1 MSIISLSKVTAYGH
15 IDDKAQVLEDFQEM
29 GCLHLLSLNS
39 EHELSRHGGPTSEAR
54 EALHFLLSCPKRRKQ
69 VTNPANFEA
78 VLIEQEAI
86 ILRRRIKALEDDRDF
101 LLDRIANLKPWGDF
115 QLPPIDELSGYRFWF
130 YLVPQYQM
138 KVLEETEL
146 IWEVVKHDNR
156 FNYVVVISQQ
166 EPEGMPVPRARTGDV
181 PLSKLERQ
189 LEDAET
195 DLEDL
200 QAWRESLTKWCRL
213 YAQSLHR
220 LEDIAS
226 REEAAQLTYDDDESP
241 VFVLQAWA
249 PAHEEEQLRMYAEEK
264 GLAIDIQ
271 EPVSE
276 DNPPTLLE
284 NSEPVANSG
293 KDLVLFYTTPGY
305 RLWDPSKVVFFSFVI
320 FFAMILS
327 DAGYGLL
334 LGGVLGLLWK
344 KMGAS
349 DGGRRFR
356 LLLSWLVG
364 ASIAWGVLLGSYFGI
379 ALSEDATLMSLK
391 IVDINNYSLMML
403 LSILL
408 GVSHLAIGNLADA
421 WCKRDSDERFASF
434 GWVAVLVGG
443 FLFYLSSSWSGWFG
457 GFVKY
462 LGGLVMLAG
471 GGGIF
476 WFTNP
481 AEVWWKRVLG
491 GLQGLTRLSAA
502 FGDTL
507 SYLRLFALGL
517 AGASLSA
524 TFNELAGQIDDA
536 VPGIGI
542 LFAFF
547 IILFGHSLNLL
558 LSITSG
564 FIHGLRLN
572 FIEFFNW
579 SLPEEGYLFKAFAR
593 KEKIS
598 WKD

>member
-1 MSIISLSKVTAYGH
+1 MSIISLRKVTAYGH

-29 GCLHLLSLNS
+29 GCLHLMSLNP
-39 EHELSRHGGPTSEAR
+39 EHEVSRHGGPTSEAR
-54 EALHFLLSCPKRRKQ
+54 EALQFLLSCPRRRKQ
-69 VTNPANFEA
+69 VTNPDVFEP
-78 VLIEQEAI
+78 VVIEQETL
-86 ILRRRIKALEDDRDF
+86 ILKRRIKALEDQRDF
-101 LLDRIANLKPWGDF
+101 LLDRIAKLKPWGDF
-115 QLPPIDELSGYRFWF
+115 ELPPLDDLDGYRFWF

-138 KVLEETEL
+138 KALQETSQ

-166 EPEGMPVPRARTGDV
+166 EPEEMPVPRVRTGAT
-181 PLSKLERQ
+181 PLSKLEHQ
-189 LEDAET
+189 LEDIET

-200 QAWRESLTKWCRL
+200 QAERESLTKWCRL

-226 REEAAQLTYDDDESP
+226 RDEAAQLTRDESRI
-241 VFVLQAWA
+241 FALQAWA
-249 PAHEEEQLRMYAEEK
+249 PTHEEKNLRDYAEEK
-264 GLAIDIQ
+264 ELAIEIQ
-271 EPVSE
+271 EPTPE
-276 DNPPTLLE
+276 DEPPTLLE
-284 NSEPVANSG
+284 NPEPAANSG
-293 KDLVLFYTTPGY
+293 QDLVLFYMTPGY
-305 RLWDPSKVVFFSFVI
+305 RLWDPSKVVFYSFVV

-334 LGGVLGLLWK
+334 LGGVLAVLWK

-349 DGGRRFR
+349 DGGKRFR
-356 LLLSWLVG
+356 LLMSWLVG
-364 ASIAWGVLLGSYFGI
+364 ATILWGVLLGSYFGI
-379 ALSEDATLMSLK
+379 ALPEDATLMSLK
-391 IVDINNYSLMML
+391 VMDINNYGLMML

-408 GVSHLAIGNLADA
+408 GISHLTIGNLADA
-421 WCKRDSDERFASF
+421 WCKRNSDERFASF
-434 GWVAVLVGG
+434 GWVAVLIGG
-443 FLFYLSSSWSGWFG
+443 FLLYLSSSWSGWFAG
-457 GFVKY
+457 VVKY
-462 LGGLVMLAG
+462 LGVLAMLAG

-476 WFTNP
+476 WYSNP
-481 AEVWWKRVLG
+481 DQVWWKRVIG
-491 GLQGLTRLSAA
+491 GLQGFTKVSAA

-524 TFNELAGQIDDA
+524 TFNDLAGKIDEA

-542 LFAFF
+542 LFA
-547 IILFGHSLNLL
+547 ILIVLFGHTLNLL